1 MDHEIEVTGG
11 RLFAVEAGAG
21 SPLVLIHAAIAD
33 HRQWAA
39 MVPGLV
45 AAGHRVIRYDLRGFG
60 RSTTEDV
67 AFSHRADLVALLDAL
82 GIDRAVLV
90 ANSFGGMVA
99 FETAVVFPERVAGIV
114 AVAAGLPGFP
124 GEPNPAEMALFDE
137 MDALEEADPRDPDA
151 IVAID
156 LRIWVNG
163 PFQLPDRVDPAI
175 QAAVREMDRP
185 QYVAGHVSGRP
196 DWLDPRV
203 ARRLGE
209 LRAPILAVAGELD
222 ASTVAQTARHLEA
235 NAPDARAVIMP
246 GVAHLIGME
255 APTLLN
261 ELVLGFVANLDAR
274 D

>member
-1 MDHEIEVTGG
+1 MDHEIEVPGG
-11 RLFAVEAGAG
+11 RLFAVVDGVG
-21 SPLVLIHAAIAD
+21 SPLVLIHAGIAD

-67 AFSHRADLVALLDAL
+67 VFSHRADLVALLDAL
-82 GIDRAVLV
+82 GIGRAVLV
-90 ANSFGGMVA
+90 ANSLGGMVA
-99 FETAVVFPERVAGIV
+99 FETAVAFPERVAGIV

-124 GEPNPAEMALFDE
+124 AEPSPAEAALFDE
-137 MDALEEADPRDPDA
+137 MDALEEADPPDPDA

-156 LRIWVNG
+156 MRIWVNG
-163 PFQLPDRVDPAI
+163 PFQPPDRVDPAI

-203 ARRLGE
+203 ARRLSE

-235 NAPDARAVIMP
+235 NASDTRAVIMP
-246 GVAHLIGME
+246 GVAHLIGIE
-255 APTLLN
+255 APDRLN

-274 D
+274 A